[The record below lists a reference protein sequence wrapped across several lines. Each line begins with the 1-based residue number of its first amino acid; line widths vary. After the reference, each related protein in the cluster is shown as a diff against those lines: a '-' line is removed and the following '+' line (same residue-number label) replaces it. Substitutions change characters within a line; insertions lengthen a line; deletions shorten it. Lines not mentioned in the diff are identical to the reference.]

1 MSPIERL
8 SMAGT
13 RLDAMWPS
21 IYWVLTL
28 TGAVFCVLAIA
39 GVGGIGGCGGDIVA
53 CDAASYYYADGYE
66 PVAFTP
72 QYGYSPAF
80 LTAFAPFR
88 LLPFDVFVWV
98 WAALHVAGL
107 LWLRAGFMLA
117 IPGVNEDVIRGN
129 ITVFIGIAIVVALRH
144 SAAWAFPLLTK
155 VLPGVGMVWH
165 MVRREWRSLAIA
177 TAVTLSIVVVG
188 VAVNRQA
195 WVDWVTLLQGE
206 GTSAA
211 GFLIPRI
218 VLGAL
223 VVGYAGLTSRA
234 WLVPV
239 GALVAWSVP
248 WLPAFMVLAAIPRL
262 RQRETTG

>member
-1 MSPIERL
+1 MTLAR
-8 SMAGT
+8 T
-13 RLDAMWPS
+13 RLEALWPS
-21 IYWVLTL
+21 LYWVLTL
-28 TGAVFCVLAIA
+28 VGAVYCVLAIA
-39 GVGGIGGCGGDIVA
+39 GLGGIGGCEGTIVA

-66 PVAFTP
+66 PVTFTP
-72 QYGYSPAF
+72 QFGYSPAF

-88 LLPFDVFVWV
+88 LLPFELFVWV

-129 ITVFIGIAIVVALRH
+129 ITVFIAIAIVLALRH
-144 SAAWAFPLLTK
+144 PAAWAFPLLTK

-165 MVRREWRSLAIA
+165 LVRREWRSLVIAI
-177 TAVTLSIVVVG
+177 AVTLSIVLVG

-195 WVDWVTLLQGE
+195 WVDWVTLLAGE

-211 GFLIPRI
+211 GFLLPRV

-223 VVGYAGLTSRA
+223 VVGYAGLSSRA

-262 RQRETTG
+262 MVERRTAG